1 MQLVCGSDNALTG
14 GILSCGHLYRSKP
27 LRLSAVHL
35 RLWHKGVV
43 VIVLCT
49 LSYPDSYN
57 KVTGGSLEA
66 CTLTRILSCTVQLPH
81 CTAKCGAYRIQKEV
95 RKLLAVECLA

>member
-27 LRLSAVHL
+27 LRLSSVHL

-66 CTLTRILSCTVQLPH
+66 CTLTRILSCTVQLPY
-81 CTAKCGAYRIQKEV
+81 CTA
-95 RKLLAVECLA
+95 LAVRIVTYRKKYASCWRWSA

>member
-1 MQLVCGSDNALTG
+1 MQL
-14 GILSCGHLYRSKP
+14 
-27 LRLSAVHL
+27 
-35 RLWHKGVV
+35 
-43 VIVLCT
+43 
-49 LSYPDSYN
+49 
-57 KVTGGSLEA
+57 VTGGSLEA